1 MATLDVGSIAQHAVS
16 IGLVTDWQVRECQ
29 EDPECSPGDL
39 SALLRL
45 MERKRYVTPWQ
56 TQKLLKGE
64 KDGYFLGGYRLLYK
78 ISSGS
83 FGRVYRA
90 DDPLTGDIVA
100 VKVLRNRWSE
110 NPHSVELFEREGKVG
125 LQLQHENIVRILA
138 VNRDPATRQYYMVM
152 EFIEGSTLR
161 DFLAIRK
168 KLTPPEALK
177 IIEDAAAGLAFAA
190 TKGMS
195 HRDIKSTN
203 VLITTAG
210 VAKLVDFGLA
220 GINAAL
226 GQPDDD
232 TKVERTVDYAGLE
245 KATNVK
251 AGDPRS
257 DIYFLG
263 CVLYELL
270 TGRSP
275 LEMSKDRTVRMK
287 KSRFEEVKPMSA
299 DEVQASPAVFHLVEQ
314 MMALNPASRFQT
326 PQLLLEGVKRT
337 RAVVEGKTGGAAGPG
352 GTPTIFV
359 VEPHEKLQEVIR
371 ARFKEEGF
379 RVLMS
384 ADPAKAVVRYRGQ
397 PFDALIVDAGATG
410 EEGLVA
416 YREIMDD
423 AQRMHHPC
431 GGVLILSENQADWKD
446 RLFPNPRSC
455 VLVRPITLKQ
465 LLLKVCEMM
474 AAQG

>member
-1 MATLDVGSIAQHAVS
+1 MANLDAADLARHAVS
-16 IGLVTDWQVRECQ
+16 IGLINDWQVRECQ
-29 EDPECSPGDL
+29 DDPECNPSDPG
-39 SALLRL
+39 SLLRL
-45 MERKRYVTPWQ
+45 LERKGYVTPWQ
-56 TQKLLKGE
+56 TQKLLKAD

-90 DDPLTGDIVA
+90 DDPQTGTIVA

-110 NPHSVELFEREGKVG
+110 NAHSVELFEREGKVG
-125 LQLQHENIVRILA
+125 LQLQHPNIVQILA

-168 KLTPPEALK
+168 KLTASEALK
-177 IIEDAAAGLAFAA
+177 IIEDAAAGLAYAA

-195 HRDIKSTN
+195 HRDIKATN
-203 VLITTAG
+203 ILISTAG
-210 VAKLVDFGLA
+210 VGKLVDFGLA

-226 GQPDDD
+226 GQPEDD

-251 AGDPRS
+251 SGDPRS

-263 CVLYELL
+263 CVLYEML

-287 KSRFEEVKPMSA
+287 RSRFEEVKPMA
-299 DEVQASPAVFHLVEQ
+299 PEEVQAPATVFQLVET
-314 MMALNPASRFQT
+314 MMALNPAQRHQT
-326 PQLLLEGVKRT
+326 PQILLE
-337 RAVVEGKTGGAAGPG
+337 AVRRSRGIVEGKADPKAPAGPRSL
-352 GTPTIFV
+352 FL

-379 RVLMS
+379 RVMLS
-384 ADPAKAVVRYRGQ
+384 ADPSKALVRFQQQ
-397 PFDALIVDAGATG
+397 PFDALIVDAGAAG
-410 EEGLVA
+410 EDGFVA
-416 YREIMDD
+416 YRQIMDE
-423 AQRMHHPC
+423 AQRLHHPI
-431 GGVLILSENQADWKD
+431 GGVLVLSEDQAEWKD
-446 RLFPNPRSC
+446 RLFPNPRSA

-465 LLLKVCEMM
+465 LYGKVCEMM
-474 AAQG
+474 NV